1 MQILMSFL
9 ETPSTK
15 AVEAVWPTLDPENK
29 DEIVTTLARLIAKAV
44 LRNDVATQ
52 DEDDVDKEVRNE

>member
-1 MQILMSFL
+1 MQLLMSFL
-9 ETPSTK
+9 ETPSAK
-15 AVEAVWPTLDPENK
+15 AVEAVGPTLDPENK

-52 DEDDVDKEVRNE
+52 DEDDVDKEVRDE